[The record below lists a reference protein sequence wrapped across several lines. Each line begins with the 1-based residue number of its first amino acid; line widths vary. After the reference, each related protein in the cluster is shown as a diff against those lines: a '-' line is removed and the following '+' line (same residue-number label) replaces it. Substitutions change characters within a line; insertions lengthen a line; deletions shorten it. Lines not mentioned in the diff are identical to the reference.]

1 MKNLTRLFA
10 FVAMVAFIGCA
21 TTGGGFSGGAS
32 GKGSQSKLSNADF
45 KRMGITHGGY
55 GNSN

>member
-1 MKNLTRLFA
+1 MKNLIRLFSL
-10 FVAMVAFIGCA
+10 VAMVAFIGCV

-32 GKGSQSKLSNADF
+32 DKESQSKLSDAEY

-55 GNSN
+55 GNSH